1 MKSHK
6 LMGITWAY
14 TGTSYRVY
22 IVLMLYFMYATGAF
36 PMLAVLE
43 ALRRF
48 LLVEAANLRG
58 L

>member
-1 MKSHK
+1 
-6 LMGITWAY
+6 MGILWAH
-14 TGTSYRVY
+14 TGTIAIGC
-22 IVLMLYFMYATGAF
+22 IVLMLYLMYATGAF

-48 LLVEAANLRG
+48 PLVEAANRRG